1 MRFRVP
7 EADRF
12 ELRGVN
18 WSHLAALAD
27 RHRMVPLLHALL
39 APRAEELLP
48 EFHAWLREAAHGI
61 ARQNAPMAR
70 ELLRLLGLFKEHQ
83 VLAIPFKGPVLALDA
98 YGDLG
103 MRQYSDLDIVVR
115 QQDLSSAAELLRGAG
130 YNLVH
135 RSLRDTDV
143 IHVRTEYHY
152 PFRNDLLG
160 VTVELHHR
168 FVPVY
173 FAFRLT
179 LEQAAWRMRT
189 LALGGGSIG
198 VLPLEETVVTLC
210 AHGAKH
216 AWKCLDFV
224 STLAALVQR
233 KPEALSE
240 ELLALSR
247 SLGASRMVLV
257 GLHLA
262 NRLFSLAL
270 PGHIGHAIGSDP
282 AVAVIGRQVIA
293 ELLAGEVSPAG
304 LLRTPRFHLR
314 CRERWGDRVSYCSC
328 LILGPTWE
336 DIEWCPLPGRWRM
349 LYWLV
354 RPVRLLILAARGAL
368 GRWLAFRTSPVAAG
382 ANRAGL

>member
-1 MRFRVP
+1 MRFWAP
-7 EADRF
+7 EAERF

-27 RHRMVPLLHALL
+27 RHRMVPLLHAAL
-39 APRAEELLP
+39 APYGEELLP

-61 ARQNAPMAR
+61 ARQDAVLAQ
-70 ELLRLLGLFKEHQ
+70 ELLRLLGLFQEHQ
-83 VLAIPFKGPVLALDA
+83 VLAVPFKGPVLALDA

-115 QQDLSSAAELLRGAG
+115 QRDLFPAAELLRGAG
-130 YNLVH
+130 YRLVH
-135 RSLRDTDV
+135 RSLCGADV

-152 PFRNDLLG
+152 PFRNDPLG

-179 LEQAAWRMRT
+179 LEQVASRLRT
-189 LALGGGSIG
+189 LTLGGESIA

-233 KPEALSE
+233 EPEVLSE
-240 ELLALSR
+240 QLLALSR
-247 SLGASRMVLV
+247 SLGASRMLLV

-262 NRLFSLAL
+262 GRLFSLPL
-270 PGHIGHAIGSDP
+270 PGQVSHAIRSDP
-282 AVAVIGRQVIA
+282 AVAAIGRQVIA

-304 LLRTPRFHLR
+304 LLRTPSFHLR
-314 CRERWGDRVSYCSC
+314 CRERWWDRVSYCSG
-328 LILGPTWE
+328 LVLGPTWE
-336 DIEWCPLPGRWRM
+336 DIEWRPLPGRWRM

-354 RPVRLLILAARGAL
+354 RPVRLLTLAARGVL
-368 GRWLAFRTSPVAAG
+368 GRWRASRTSPVAAG
-382 ANRAGL
+382 ANSAGL